1 MGFEEKPVFDV
12 FMFVCGIVCSCIPRR
27 DEAAVQTMR
36 IRTLLKT
43 LMKTRRMLSPSQ
55 QWCPQVPSSAHRPL
69 VLPCESAGVM
79 VTIFLVFFI
88 ASSFLHC

>member
-12 FMFVCGIVCSCIPRR
+12 FMFVCGIICSCIPRR
-27 DEAAVQTMR
+27 DEVVAQTMR
-36 IRTLLKT
+36 IRM

-79 VTIFLVFFI
+79 VTVFLVFFI
-88 ASSFLHC
+88 ASLFLHC